1 MPTEAATGGTGMIRY
16 ADRSYPNAPLT
27 RVTSLAEISF
37 LTEREEPLLVRDREA
52 VKMTLFRT
60 LVLLLYISLIFAS
73 CRPEGAHESS
83 DASKEGPEQGIRL
96 AEFRSGQLSN
106 FQRFDVDH
114 DNIVEYSDLPK
125 KASKRFRR
133 MDRNRDSQVTL
144 SEFEEAAVRRFEGA
158 DKNHDGRLDASETN

>member
-1 MPTEAATGGTGMIRY
+1 
-16 ADRSYPNAPLT
+16 
-27 RVTSLAEISF
+27 
-37 LTEREEPLLVRDREA
+37 
-52 VKMTLFRT
+52 MTLFRR
-60 LVLLLYISLIFAS
+60 LVLLLGISLISAS
-73 CRPEGAHESS
+73 CRPEGAHRSG
-83 DASKEGPEQGIRL
+83 DASNGGPEQGIRL

-106 FQRFDVDH
+106 FHRFDVDH

-158 DKNHDGRLDASETN
+158 DKNHDGRLDASEAN